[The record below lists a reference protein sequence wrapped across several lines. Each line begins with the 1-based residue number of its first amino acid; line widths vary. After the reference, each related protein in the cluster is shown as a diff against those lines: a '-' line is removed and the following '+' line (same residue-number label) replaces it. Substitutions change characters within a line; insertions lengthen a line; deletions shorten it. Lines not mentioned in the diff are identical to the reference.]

1 MDRLSGLS
9 LIQILFIKLFR
20 SGMKKTRL
28 YVVSFLLNFLVDY
41 LVLIYLDSIFKDTW
55 SPGKSSHQSCG
66 APLGLRFHP
75 ENPDMLYTT
84 DAYYGIVKVNV
95 KTRTKQV
102 VLSLNDTRFNEFPM
116 KFPDDLDIDGD
127 IIYFIDSSY
136 EHEFNEALEEHIE
149 ALPRGRLFAFNEK
162 TGHLE
167 LLVANLYFPNGLQL
181 MPNKNEILINE
192 NTMSRIIK

>member
-1 MDRLSGLS
+1 
-9 LIQILFIKLFR
+9 
-20 SGMKKTRL
+20 
-28 YVVSFLLNFLVDY
+28 VDY

-192 NTMSRIIK
+192 NTMSRIIKLAQFFS